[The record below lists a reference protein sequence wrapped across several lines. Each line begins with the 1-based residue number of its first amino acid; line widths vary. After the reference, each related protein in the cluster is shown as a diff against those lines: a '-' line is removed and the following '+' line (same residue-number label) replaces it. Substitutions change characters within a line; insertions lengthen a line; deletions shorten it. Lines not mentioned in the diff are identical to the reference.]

1 MNNDERK
8 NMTNFRPMRRLRQQL
23 TEDESREVLQRC
35 KSGVLCLSGDEG
47 YPYGVPMSYVLSGN
61 NIYFHSAMQGHK
73 VDAVRRNDKA
83 SFTVV
88 DTDEVKPAELTDYF
102 RSVICFGRVQ
112 MVEEE
117 SEKLSALRKLGERY
131 SPDYRDKAE
140 KEISQAFPHVLILRL
155 SIDHITGKEAIELRR
170 KEGKR

>member
-1 MNNDERK
+1 
-8 NMTNFRPMRRLRQQL
+8 
-23 TEDESREVLQRC
+23 
-35 KSGVLCLSGDEG
+35 
-47 YPYGVPMSYVLSGN
+47 
-61 NIYFHSAMQGHK
+61 
-73 VDAVRRNDKA
+73 
-83 SFTVV
+83 
-88 DTDEVKPAELTDYF
+88 
-102 RSVICFGRVQ
+102 

-170 KEGKR
+170 KEGKH